1 MRRTI
6 FTRSQRDCR
15 GKQAC
20 LRFSIQDTDIISII
34 NLSIYLLRSF
44 QVLPLIVALVLIT
57 FHCSR
62 YSADTRRDNTAISF
76 GWKEFCCRYYRRHSF
91 YFLCPLSFFTT
102 TPFSLPR
109 VAQMHRG
116 KSFYL
121 KARRQPS
128 CLHLNCFGLNR
139 SCASICRLLA
149 SSFSSSSL
157 YSLVRDFARKI
168 ANNGGNIAKYI
179 LLLRIVTLMLQ

>member
-20 LRFSIQDTDIISII
+20 LRFSIEDADIMSII
-34 NLSIYLLRSF
+34 NLSVYSLRPFRVS
-44 QVLPLIVALVLIT
+44 LVAYRCVGPFT
-57 FHCSR
+57 FHR
-62 YSADTRRDNTAISF
+62 GHYSEDTRLVMIQ
-76 GWKEFCCRYYRRHSF
+76 RYRLDGKSSAVVIIDVIRSTF
-91 YFLCPLSFFTT
+91 FAPFPFPQPRLFLS
-102 TPFSLPR
+102 R

-121 KARRQPS
+121 KARRRPS

-149 SSFSSSSL
+149 SPFSSSSL
-157 YSLVRDFARKI
+157 FLFACP
-168 ANNGGNIAKYI
+168 
-179 LLLRIVTLMLQ
+179 